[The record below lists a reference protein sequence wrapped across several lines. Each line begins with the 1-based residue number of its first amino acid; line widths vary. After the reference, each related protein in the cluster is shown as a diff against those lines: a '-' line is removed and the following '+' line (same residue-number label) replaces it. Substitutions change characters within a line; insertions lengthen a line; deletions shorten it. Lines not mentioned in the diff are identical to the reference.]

1 MTFLCPEDQADL
13 ERLNDLFM
21 DDMPW
26 DLEKPRMKRLTELG
40 VIRHVAGGY
49 YAITA
54 FGRHC
59 IDPEWGL
66 PLRTIEQ
73 INRDQEELSKKR
85 SLEICEAASEIG
97 RTGSGG

>member
-1 MTFLCPEDQADL
+1 MDKSAEKQDGPPWLSADDQADL

-26 DLEKPRMKRLTELG
+26 DLEKDRMRRLAELG
-40 VIRHVAGGY
+40 VIRRVSGNY

-73 INRDQEELSKKR
+73 INADQ
-85 SLEICEAASEIG
+85 A
-97 RTGSGG
+97 RTKDPA

>member
-1 MTFLCPEDQADL
+1 MDDSRFLNPEDQADL

-73 INRDQEELSKKR
+73 INSDQA
-85 SLEICEAASEIG
+85 AASEIG